1 MNKSEIEQLRGL
13 VIERV
18 DMSREPDDSEL
29 HEIIDSVIEKNQDYR
44 YMSIKKRQIIHK
56 KIYSSIRGLGI
67 IEELLEEPDITEIMI
82 NGPNNIF
89 VEKKGRINKIDER
102 FESENRLND
111 IIQQIVAKTNRRVN
125 ESNPIVDTR
134 LEDGSR
140 VNVILPPIALEGPI
154 VTIRKFSKRGIT
166 IDDMIS
172 WGTISKEAAD
182 FLKMAVMAGYNI
194 FVSGGT
200 GSGKTTFLNVLSNF
214 IPKDERIV
222 TIEDSAELKL
232 DSVDNIVRMETR
244 QANSQGENVISIRD
258 LIKASLRVR
267 PDRIIVG
274 EVRGGETLD
283 MLQAMNT
290 GHDGSMST
298 GHGNSP
304 SDMMTRLETMVLMGI
319 DMPLAAIRA
328 QIATAIDIVIHLGRM
343 RDKTRKVLEINEVVG
358 IRNGQIELNRLYVF
372 KEEPES
378 DKNKVVGQLERTE
391 NPLINKQKLER
402 KGLAYDNCPVRGNM
416 NYCMSGKKK
425 TVSLIIIGLLVILM
439 GRMFYGSFKA
449 GIIILPLVIPI
460 YRQYSTKYKDRAKAE
475 FEHQYK
481 EMLVALKDGI
491 VTGYSVENGLK
502 ESYREMVNIYGY
514 DGLICSELRLMTSR
528 LKFNTPIEM
537 VFKDFAERT
546 DLESAHMFYNTFS
559 IAQKSGGNMNNVIKR
574 VIENIVLKESVKEEI
589 NVAIN
594 DKKLEQR
601 IMTVIP
607 LLLIGYIS
615 MASPGFLDI
624 MYKSIMGN
632 IVMTVCLIVYL
643 LAYLWSEKIVKVSI

>member
-1 MNKSEIEQLRGL
+1 MNNYYIFYTNNLFSEF
-13 VIERV
+13 
-18 DMSREPDDSEL
+18 
-29 HEIIDSVIEKNQDYR
+29 EIINSGESFTYKFINNKNLNFTKKFEENDILFICKKKDIYITQMILKIINIGNEIILKKLCDYSNPLDISKYIACKIE
-44 YMSIKKRQIIHK
+44 
-56 KIYSSIRGLGI
+56 
-67 IEELLEEPDITEIMI
+67 
-82 NGPNNIF
+82 
-89 VEKKGRINKIDER
+89 
-102 FESENRLND
+102 ND

-402 KGLAYDNCPVRGNM
+402 KGLA
-416 NYCMSGKKK
+416 
-425 TVSLIIIGLLVILM
+425 
-439 GRMFYGSFKA
+439 
-449 GIIILPLVIPI
+449 
-460 YRQYSTKYKDRAKAE
+460 
-475 FEHQYK
+475 
-481 EMLVALKDGI
+481 
-491 VTGYSVENGLK
+491 
-502 ESYREMVNIYGY
+502 
-514 DGLICSELRLMTSR
+514 
-528 LKFNTPIEM
+528 
-537 VFKDFAERT
+537 
-546 DLESAHMFYNTFS
+546 
-559 IAQKSGGNMNNVIKR
+559 
-574 VIENIVLKESVKEEI
+574 
-589 NVAIN
+589 
-594 DKKLEQR
+594 
-601 IMTVIP
+601 
-607 LLLIGYIS
+607 
-615 MASPGFLDI
+615 
-624 MYKSIMGN
+624 
-632 IVMTVCLIVYL
+632 
-643 LAYLWSEKIVKVSI
+643 

>member
-56 KIYSSIRGLGI
+56 EIYSSIRGLGI

-283 MLQAMNT
+283 MLQA
-290 GHDGSMST
+290 
-298 GHGNSP
+298 
-304 SDMMTRLETMVLMGI
+304 
-319 DMPLAAIRA
+319 
-328 QIATAIDIVIHLGRM
+328 
-343 RDKTRKVLEINEVVG
+343 
-358 IRNGQIELNRLYVF
+358 
-372 KEEPES
+372 
-378 DKNKVVGQLERTE
+378 
-391 NPLINKQKLER
+391 
-402 KGLAYDNCPVRGNM
+402 
-416 NYCMSGKKK
+416 
-425 TVSLIIIGLLVILM
+425 IICTI
-439 GRMFYGSFKA
+439 
-449 GIIILPLVIPI
+449 
-460 YRQYSTKYKDRAKAE
+460 
-475 FEHQYK
+475 
-481 EMLVALKDGI
+481 
-491 VTGYSVENGLK
+491 
-502 ESYREMVNIYGY
+502 
-514 DGLICSELRLMTSR
+514 
-528 LKFNTPIEM
+528 
-537 VFKDFAERT
+537 
-546 DLESAHMFYNTFS
+546 
-559 IAQKSGGNMNNVIKR
+559 
-574 VIENIVLKESVKEEI
+574 
-589 NVAIN
+589 
-594 DKKLEQR
+594 
-601 IMTVIP
+601 
-607 LLLIGYIS
+607 
-615 MASPGFLDI
+615 
-624 MYKSIMGN
+624 
-632 IVMTVCLIVYL
+632 
-643 LAYLWSEKIVKVSI
+643 

>member
-44 YMSIKKRQIIHK
+44 YMSIKKRQTIHK

-402 KGLAYDNCPVRGNM
+402 KGLA
-416 NYCMSGKKK
+416 
-425 TVSLIIIGLLVILM
+425 
-439 GRMFYGSFKA
+439 
-449 GIIILPLVIPI
+449 
-460 YRQYSTKYKDRAKAE
+460 
-475 FEHQYK
+475 
-481 EMLVALKDGI
+481 
-491 VTGYSVENGLK
+491 
-502 ESYREMVNIYGY
+502 
-514 DGLICSELRLMTSR
+514 
-528 LKFNTPIEM
+528 
-537 VFKDFAERT
+537 
-546 DLESAHMFYNTFS
+546 
-559 IAQKSGGNMNNVIKR
+559 
-574 VIENIVLKESVKEEI
+574 
-589 NVAIN
+589 
-594 DKKLEQR
+594 
-601 IMTVIP
+601 
-607 LLLIGYIS
+607 
-615 MASPGFLDI
+615 
-624 MYKSIMGN
+624 
-632 IVMTVCLIVYL
+632 
-643 LAYLWSEKIVKVSI
+643 

>member
-1 MNKSEIEQLRGL
+1 M
-13 VIERV
+13 
-18 DMSREPDDSEL
+18 
-29 HEIIDSVIEKNQDYR
+29 
-44 YMSIKKRQIIHK
+44 
-56 KIYSSIRGLGI
+56 
-67 IEELLEEPDITEIMI
+67 LEEPDITEIMI

-283 MLQAMNT
+283 MLQA
-290 GHDGSMST
+290 
-298 GHGNSP
+298 
-304 SDMMTRLETMVLMGI
+304 
-319 DMPLAAIRA
+319 
-328 QIATAIDIVIHLGRM
+328 
-343 RDKTRKVLEINEVVG
+343 
-358 IRNGQIELNRLYVF
+358 
-372 KEEPES
+372 
-378 DKNKVVGQLERTE
+378 
-391 NPLINKQKLER
+391 
-402 KGLAYDNCPVRGNM
+402 
-416 NYCMSGKKK
+416 
-425 TVSLIIIGLLVILM
+425 IICTI
-439 GRMFYGSFKA
+439 
-449 GIIILPLVIPI
+449 
-460 YRQYSTKYKDRAKAE
+460 
-475 FEHQYK
+475 
-481 EMLVALKDGI
+481 
-491 VTGYSVENGLK
+491 
-502 ESYREMVNIYGY
+502 
-514 DGLICSELRLMTSR
+514 
-528 LKFNTPIEM
+528 
-537 VFKDFAERT
+537 
-546 DLESAHMFYNTFS
+546 
-559 IAQKSGGNMNNVIKR
+559 
-574 VIENIVLKESVKEEI
+574 
-589 NVAIN
+589 
-594 DKKLEQR
+594 
-601 IMTVIP
+601 
-607 LLLIGYIS
+607 
-615 MASPGFLDI
+615 
-624 MYKSIMGN
+624 
-632 IVMTVCLIVYL
+632 
-643 LAYLWSEKIVKVSI
+643 

>member
-56 KIYSSIRGLGI
+56 KIYSIRGLGI

-402 KGLAYDNCPVRGNM
+402 KGLA
-416 NYCMSGKKK
+416 
-425 TVSLIIIGLLVILM
+425 
-439 GRMFYGSFKA
+439 
-449 GIIILPLVIPI
+449 
-460 YRQYSTKYKDRAKAE
+460 
-475 FEHQYK
+475 
-481 EMLVALKDGI
+481 
-491 VTGYSVENGLK
+491 
-502 ESYREMVNIYGY
+502 
-514 DGLICSELRLMTSR
+514 
-528 LKFNTPIEM
+528 
-537 VFKDFAERT
+537 
-546 DLESAHMFYNTFS
+546 
-559 IAQKSGGNMNNVIKR
+559 
-574 VIENIVLKESVKEEI
+574 
-589 NVAIN
+589 
-594 DKKLEQR
+594 
-601 IMTVIP
+601 
-607 LLLIGYIS
+607 
-615 MASPGFLDI
+615 
-624 MYKSIMGN
+624 
-632 IVMTVCLIVYL
+632 
-643 LAYLWSEKIVKVSI
+643 

>member
-1 MNKSEIEQLRGL
+1 
-13 VIERV
+13 
-18 DMSREPDDSEL
+18 
-29 HEIIDSVIEKNQDYR
+29 
-44 YMSIKKRQIIHK
+44 
-56 KIYSSIRGLGI
+56 
-67 IEELLEEPDITEIMI
+67 
-82 NGPNNIF
+82 
-89 VEKKGRINKIDER
+89 
-102 FESENRLND
+102 
-111 IIQQIVAKTNRRVN
+111 
-125 ESNPIVDTR
+125 
-134 LEDGSR
+134 
-140 VNVILPPIALEGPI
+140 
-154 VTIRKFSKRGIT
+154 
-166 IDDMIS
+166 MIS

-304 SDMMTRLETMVLMGI
+304 SDMMTRLETMVLMEI

-402 KGLAYDNCPVRGNM
+402 KGLA
-416 NYCMSGKKK
+416 
-425 TVSLIIIGLLVILM
+425 
-439 GRMFYGSFKA
+439 
-449 GIIILPLVIPI
+449 
-460 YRQYSTKYKDRAKAE
+460 
-475 FEHQYK
+475 
-481 EMLVALKDGI
+481 
-491 VTGYSVENGLK
+491 
-502 ESYREMVNIYGY
+502 
-514 DGLICSELRLMTSR
+514 
-528 LKFNTPIEM
+528 
-537 VFKDFAERT
+537 
-546 DLESAHMFYNTFS
+546 
-559 IAQKSGGNMNNVIKR
+559 
-574 VIENIVLKESVKEEI
+574 
-589 NVAIN
+589 
-594 DKKLEQR
+594 
-601 IMTVIP
+601 
-607 LLLIGYIS
+607 
-615 MASPGFLDI
+615 
-624 MYKSIMGN
+624 
-632 IVMTVCLIVYL
+632 
-643 LAYLWSEKIVKVSI
+643 

>member
-1 MNKSEIEQLRGL
+1 MNIENVICRENPEIIMNKSEIEQLRGL

-67 IEELLEEPDITEIMI
+67 IEELLEEPDITEIM
-82 NGPNNIF
+82 
-89 VEKKGRINKIDER
+89 
-102 FESENRLND
+102 
-111 IIQQIVAKTNRRVN
+111 IVAKTNRRVN

-402 KGLAYDNCPVRGNM
+402 KGLA
-416 NYCMSGKKK
+416 
-425 TVSLIIIGLLVILM
+425 
-439 GRMFYGSFKA
+439 
-449 GIIILPLVIPI
+449 
-460 YRQYSTKYKDRAKAE
+460 
-475 FEHQYK
+475 
-481 EMLVALKDGI
+481 
-491 VTGYSVENGLK
+491 
-502 ESYREMVNIYGY
+502 
-514 DGLICSELRLMTSR
+514 
-528 LKFNTPIEM
+528 
-537 VFKDFAERT
+537 
-546 DLESAHMFYNTFS
+546 
-559 IAQKSGGNMNNVIKR
+559 
-574 VIENIVLKESVKEEI
+574 
-589 NVAIN
+589 
-594 DKKLEQR
+594 
-601 IMTVIP
+601 
-607 LLLIGYIS
+607 
-615 MASPGFLDI
+615 
-624 MYKSIMGN
+624 
-632 IVMTVCLIVYL
+632 
-643 LAYLWSEKIVKVSI
+643 

>member
-1 MNKSEIEQLRGL
+1 MSKSEIEQLRGL

-258 LIKASLRVR
+258 LIKASLRAR

-304 SDMMTRLETMVLMGI
+304 SDMMTRLETMVLMGV
-319 DMPLAAIRA
+319 DLPLEAIRR
-328 QIATAIDIVIHLGRM
+328 QIASGVDILVHLGRM
-343 RDKTRKVLEINEVVG
+343 RDKSRKLLEVTEVCG
-358 IRNGQIELNRLYVF
+358 FENGEIQIRPLYQWQEGKGLVKTASLLNV
-372 KEEPES
+372 E
-378 DKNKVVGQLERTE
+378 
-391 NPLINKQKLER
+391 KLER
-402 KGLAYDNCPVRGNM
+402 
-416 NYCMSGKKK
+416 
-425 TVSLIIIGLLVILM
+425 
-439 GRMFYGSFKA
+439 A
-449 GIIILPLVIPI
+449 GI
-460 YRQYSTKYKDRAKAE
+460 
-475 FEHQYK
+475 
-481 EMLVALKDGI
+481 
-491 VTGYSVENGLK
+491 
-502 ESYREMVNIYGY
+502 
-514 DGLICSELRLMTSR
+514 EL
-528 LKFNTPIEM
+528 
-537 VFKDFAERT
+537 
-546 DLESAHMFYNTFS
+546 
-559 IAQKSGGNMNNVIKR
+559 
-574 VIENIVLKESVKEEI
+574 
-589 NVAIN
+589 
-594 DKKLEQR
+594 
-601 IMTVIP
+601 
-607 LLLIGYIS
+607 
-615 MASPGFLDI
+615 
-624 MYKSIMGN
+624 
-632 IVMTVCLIVYL
+632 
-643 LAYLWSEKIVKVSI
+643 

>member
-1 MNKSEIEQLRGL
+1 MLFVGRTRRLHKTGIGGIIMNKSEIEQLRGL

-56 KIYSSIRGLGI
+56 EIYSSIRGLGI

-402 KGLAYDNCPVRGNM
+402 KGLA
-416 NYCMSGKKK
+416 
-425 TVSLIIIGLLVILM
+425 
-439 GRMFYGSFKA
+439 
-449 GIIILPLVIPI
+449 
-460 YRQYSTKYKDRAKAE
+460 
-475 FEHQYK
+475 
-481 EMLVALKDGI
+481 
-491 VTGYSVENGLK
+491 
-502 ESYREMVNIYGY
+502 
-514 DGLICSELRLMTSR
+514 
-528 LKFNTPIEM
+528 
-537 VFKDFAERT
+537 
-546 DLESAHMFYNTFS
+546 
-559 IAQKSGGNMNNVIKR
+559 
-574 VIENIVLKESVKEEI
+574 
-589 NVAIN
+589 
-594 DKKLEQR
+594 
-601 IMTVIP
+601 
-607 LLLIGYIS
+607 
-615 MASPGFLDI
+615 
-624 MYKSIMGN
+624 
-632 IVMTVCLIVYL
+632 
-643 LAYLWSEKIVKVSI
+643 